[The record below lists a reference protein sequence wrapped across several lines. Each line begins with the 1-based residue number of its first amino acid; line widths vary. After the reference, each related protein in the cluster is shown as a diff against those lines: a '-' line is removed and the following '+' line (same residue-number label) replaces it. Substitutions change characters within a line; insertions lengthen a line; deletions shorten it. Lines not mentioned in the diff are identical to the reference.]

1 MTSATWYNTSIC
13 KKLHG
18 TVFEEFIRNARN
30 DRYNLMCSIDAHE
43 KQQPSSFDDGNGS
56 GGNTLPSSS
65 RTEALVSI
73 SAIIDLIYCWMQGL
87 EYNLLERSNMYFENM
102 KNIFQKI
109 PVKLPK
115 PPSHKEK
122 RQSLLHAI

>member
-43 KQQPSSFDDGNGS
+43 KQQPSSFDDG
-56 GGNTLPSSS
+56 SSS
-65 RTEALVSI
+65 VGYEL
-73 SAIIDLIYCWMQGL
+73 Q
-87 EYNLLERSNMYFENM
+87 SN
-102 KNIFQKI
+102 
-109 PVKLPK
+109 
-115 PPSHKEK
+115 
-122 RQSLLHAI
+122 